1 VELSNERVVMKKTR
15 FLPSLVVLVLASHA
29 AGKTVPNNAAAD
41 LVLGQPDFV
50 TGGGTVTNASSLSTS
65 TSVVVDPMSRKVF
78 VGDEDGD
85 RVLRYSSVS
94 ALMNGASAEAV
105 FGQAR
110 FSGDG
115 INDPT
120 AELGMSDPDGLFLD
134 RKGRLWV
141 ADTGNNRVLMFEA
154 AVFRN
159 TQPFPDVVLGQN
171 SFTTTLPGTTATTMK
186 SPKGVW
192 VDTSDRLWVA
202 DSGNNRVLRFD
213 AVSNQPST
221 GASADGVLGQV
232 NLTTGTALN
241 SASRLQAPTSVAVS
255 PTGSLFVA
263 NSIGNR
269 VFRFDAAAGKP
280 AGANAEAVFGQAS
293 FATITAG
300 LSASQMDFP
309 RGLTVTA
316 DDTLWVCD
324 AGNNRVIRFGQA
336 STQASGSL
344 ATGVVGQADF
354 TTTTSGVTSQKL
366 NDPGFHP
373 FVDGAGALWVP
384 DRANNR
390 VLRFPSDE
398 TLPLLFVTTAL
409 PKSTKAK
416 KLTLN
421 GTASDAFGVA
431 RVQFKVNAGPLKTA
445 TGTTTW
451 QAKPALKKGKNTI
464 TLFATDSVGN
474 VSVNKIIKIRRK

>member
-1 VELSNERVVMKKTR
+1 MGLGVMKKPR
-15 FLPSLVVLVLASHA
+15 LLPSLALLILASHA
-29 AGKTVPNNAAAD
+29 AGKTVPNNAVAN

-50 TGGGTVTNASSLSTS
+50 TRITLVTNASSLSAP

-78 VGDEDGD
+78 VGDENGD

-110 FSGDG
+110 FSTQSD
-115 INDPT
+115 NSPT
-120 AELGMSDPDGLFLD
+120 VELGMSDPDGLFLD

-141 ADTGNNRVLMFEA
+141 ADASNNRVLMFEA

-159 TQPFPDVVLGQN
+159 SQPYPDSVFGQN
-171 SFTTTLPGTTATTMK
+171 SFTTAGSSTTVTTM
-186 SPKGVW
+186 SNPRGVW
-192 VDTSDRLWVA
+192 LDANDRLWVA
-202 DSGNNRVLRFD
+202 DSANNRVLRFD
-213 AVSNQPST
+213 AVSNKPST
-221 GASADGVLGQV
+221 GASADGVLGQS
-232 NLTTGTALN
+232 NFTTSGALN
-241 SASRLQAPTSVAVS
+241 SASRLQFPTSVAIS
-255 PTGSLFVA
+255 SNGALFVA
-263 NSIGNR
+263 NADGNR

-280 AGANAEAVFGQAS
+280 AGANADAVLGQAS
-293 FATITAG
+293 FATITSG
-300 LSASQMDFP
+300 FSASQMNNP

-316 DDTLWVCD
+316 DDSLWVCD
-324 AGNNRVIRFGQA
+324 SQNNRVIRFDQA
-336 STQASGSL
+336 STKASGSL
-344 ATGVVGQADF
+344 ASGVVGQADF
-354 TTTTSGVTSQKL
+354 TTNASGATSQKL
-366 NDPGFHP
+366 DNPAFHP

-384 DRANNR
+384 DYSNNR
-390 VLRFPSDE
+390 VLRFPADE
-398 TLPLLFVTTAL
+398 TLPLLVVTTAL

-421 GTASDAFGVA
+421 GTASDASGVA

-474 VSVNKIIKIRRK
+474 VSVNKVIKIRRK